1 MSLDD
6 LAFWHWFALAAIFI
20 MLEIFV
26 PGIAFMWVGIS
37 ALVTGAALY
46 FIPGLG
52 IEIQAVIFAVM
63 AVITTVAA
71 RIIFRRTAKPSDDPD
86 LNQRGRRHVGEQ
98 YLLVSATENGRG
110 KVAVGDS
117 VWSVELTPGS
127 NDLPQ
132 GASVR
137 VVDVSGATLIVE
149 PANSV
154 DS

>member
-1 MSLDD
+1 
-6 LAFWHWFALAAIFI
+6 
-20 MLEIFV
+20 
-26 PGIAFMWVGIS
+26 
-37 ALVTGAALY
+37 
-46 FIPGLG
+46 
-52 IEIQAVIFAVM
+52 M
-63 AVITTVAA
+63 AVITIVAA

-86 LNQRGRRHVGEQ
+86 LNQRGRRHVGEH
-98 YLLVSATENGRG
+98 YLLVNATENGRG

-149 PANSV
+149 PANSAG
-154 DS
+154 S